1 MKEINLYNKGRL
13 KGIQALR
20 GIAAL
25 CVVCQHIDFIQR
37 GSFGVQFF
45 FLISGFIIMFSTRER
60 SKYFLEKRIVR
71 IVPFYYLAT
80 LATFG
85 LLQVAPTAFGST
97 DASLASLIKS
107 LVCFPYF
114 QPDLMVQPIYRVGWT
129 VNYEIFFYILFFV
142 SMKISHRFR
151 GAICA
156 GIIVVL
162 ALIGIKVSMY
172 YQPWGFWTDSQ
183 ILTFA
188 MGIGC
193 YYLFGLIRN
202 KMPKIKWLAIAGLV
216 LSGAIIVLMFATY
229 TNETMLMI
237 PVTVKWGIPAV
248 IVFASFM
255 YWDEVFRIPKA
266 LVWLGDM
273 SFSVYLVHY
282 YIVRLPEKLPGY
294 TAGFGIKNLAVSL
307 VSVAVSVGMAFVTY
321 KLIEVKLTACIKKL
335 FKRGGKSN
343 GI

>member
-1 MKEINLYNKGRL
+1 MQEADLFDKGRL
-13 KGIQALR
+13 NGIQALR
-20 GIAAL
+20 GMAAL

-45 FLISGFIIMFSTRER
+45 FLISGFIIMFSTAEK
-60 SKYFLEKRIVR
+60 SKYFLEKRIIR

-80 LATFG
+80 IATFIMIK
-85 LLQVAPTAFGST
+85 VMPSAFESTDSSFGS
-97 DASLASLIKS
+97 LFKS
-107 LVCFPYF
+107 LVFFPYF

-129 VNYEIFFYILFFV
+129 VNYEIFFYLLFFI

-156 GIIVVL
+156 GILVVL
-162 ALIGIKVSMY
+162 ALIGTRVSMY
-172 YQPWGFWTDSQ
+172 YQPWGFWTDSM

-193 YYLFGLIRN
+193 YYLFGLLRKKI
-202 KMPKIKWLAIAGLV
+202 PSIKWLAICGIVISALLVAG
-216 LSGAIIVLMFATY
+216 MFATY

-248 IVFASFM
+248 FVFAAFM
-255 YWDEVFRIPKA
+255 YWDKVFKIPKI
-266 LVWLGDM
+266 LVKLGDI

-282 YIVRLPEKLPGY
+282 YVVRLPEKLPGY
-294 TAGFGIKNLAVSL
+294 SAGFSWRNLAISL
-307 VSVAVSVGMAFVTY
+307 LSVVLSIGIAYLTY
-321 KLIEVKLTACIKKL
+321 TLIEVKFTSFIKRTVRKG
-335 FKRGGKSN
+335 KRN